1 MRRRTFLS
9 ALPSGALAAGALST
23 GAANAQTGQPPAP
36 GRPTEAAPAPARPDP
51 YAEVGIGDR
60 ITGPK
65 FVGRSTVWG
74 ANGAAATAHPTATL
88 IGIDT
93 LRRGGSAID
102 AAIAINAAL
111 GFLEPVA
118 NGIGGDA
125 FCMLWDP
132 KQRKVVGFNG
142 SGNSPRGLSLEVAR
156 SKAIDGYLPRYGAV
170 TVNVPGTVDAW
181 WSAHQRY
188 GKLPWKE
195 VLLPVAELC
204 EQGAPVPQV
213 IAYYL
218 ERNMAAFDRGRIPIE
233 ENDNRKRVYAPGG
246 ETPKVGQM
254 FANPFLGKTLRLIAE
269 GGRDAFYEG
278 PLAEQMEGYFRRI
291 GGWLTRADLAAHR
304 TEWVEPIRT
313 DYRGVEVYGL
323 GPNTQGLS
331 TNQILNICE
340 QFDLKGMGFQSAAS
354 LHVQAEA
361 KRLAFEDRARYFADP
376 RFSDIPVEWLNSKAY
391 AAERARLIRPDRIMD
406 RVMPGDAPHRGDTT
420 YFSVADKDGMMVS
433 WIQSNY
439 RGMGSGLVPDDGHG
453 QPLGFM
459 FQDRGELFA
468 LTDGHPNVYAP
479 GKRPFQTIIPGFTVK
494 DGEPWMAFGVMG
506 GGMQPQGQAQIVI
519 NMVDYGLDPQEAGDA
534 PRWQHYGSSEPT
546 GQPQE
551 GAGVLHLESGVPEAT
566 KTQLRAMGWTLGPP
580 DGGFGGYQNVMRQQ
594 NPDGLWTYGA
604 ATEMRK
610 DGIALAY

>member
-1 MRRRTFLS
+1 M
-9 ALPSGALAAGALST
+9 
-23 GAANAQTGQPPAP
+23 
-36 GRPTEAAPAPARPDP
+36 
-51 YAEVGIGDR
+51 
-60 ITGPK
+60 
-65 FVGRSTVWG
+65 
-74 ANGAAATAHPTATL
+74 
-88 IGIDT
+88 
-93 LRRGGSAID
+93 
-102 AAIAINAAL
+102 
-111 GFLEPVA
+111 
-118 NGIGGDA
+118 
-125 FCMLWDP
+125 
-132 KQRKVVGFNG
+132 
-142 SGNSPRGLSLEVAR
+142 
-156 SKAIDGYLPRYGAV
+156 
-170 TVNVPGTVDAW
+170 DAW

-406 RVMPGDAPHRGDTT
+406 RVMPGDAPHHGDTT
-420 YFSVADKDGMMVS
+420 YFSVADKDGLMVS

-439 RGMGSGLVPDDGHG
+439 RGMGSGLVPDDGRG
-453 QPLGFM
+453 NPLGFM

-468 LTDGHPNVYAP
+468 LSDGHPNVYAP

>member
-9 ALPSGALAAGALST
+9 ALPAGALAAAAGQT
-23 GAANAQTGQPPAP
+23 GAQTSGETQS
-36 GRPTEAAPAPARPDP
+36 PTAAAPAPARPAAP
-51 YAEVGIGDR
+51 YAGIGIGDR
-60 ITGPK
+60 IEGPK
-65 FVGRSTVWG
+65 FMGRSTVWG
-74 ANGAAATAHPTATL
+74 MHGAAATAHPVATL
-88 IGIDT
+88 VGIDT

-132 KQRKVVGFNG
+132 RQKKVVGFNG
-142 SGNSPRGLSLEVAR
+142 SGNSPRGLSLETAR

-188 GKLPWKE
+188 GKLPWKD

-204 EQGAPVPQV
+204 EQGVPVPQV

-233 ENDNRKRVYAPGG
+233 ENDNRKRIWAPTGA
-246 ETPKVGQM
+246 TPKVGEV
-254 FANPFLGKTLRLIAE
+254 FANPFLGKTLRMIAE
-269 GGRDAFYEG
+269 GGRDAFYDG
-278 PLAEQMEGYFRRI
+278 PIADSIEAYFKRV

-313 DYRGVEVYGL
+313 EYRGVGVHAL

-376 RFSDIPVEWLNSKAY
+376 RFGDIPVEWLNSKAY
-391 AAERARLIRPDRIMD
+391 AAERAKLIRPDRIMD
-406 RVMPGDAPHRGDTT
+406 RVMPGDAPHHGDTT
-420 YFSVADKDGMMVS
+420 YFSVADADGMMVS

-439 RGMGSGLVPDDGHG
+439 RGMGSGLAPDNGRE
-453 QPLGFM
+453 PLGFM

-479 GKRPFQTIIPGFTVK
+479 GKRPFQTIIPGFATK
-494 DGEPWMAFGVMG
+494 GDQPWMAFGVMG
-506 GGMQPQGQAQIVI
+506 GGMQPQGQAQIIV
-519 NMVDYGLDPQEAGDA
+519 NMVDYGLDPQAAGDA

-566 KTQLRAMGWTLGPP
+566 KARLRAMGWTLGEP
-580 DGGFGGYQNVMRQQ
+580 DGGFGGYQNVMMQQ
-594 NPDGLWTYGA
+594 NPGGRWTYGA

-610 DGIALAY
+610 DGIAIAY

>member
-9 ALPSGALAAGALST
+9 TLPAGALLAGAGAAGAQTPPST
-23 GAANAQTGQPPAP
+23 PQP
-36 GRPTEAAPAPARPDP
+36 AAPAQGRPP
-51 YAEVGIGDR
+51 ERFPGVGIGDR

-65 FVGRSTVWG
+65 FVGRSTAWG
-74 ANGAAATAHPTATL
+74 GNGAAATAHPVATL
-88 IGIDT
+88 IGIET
-93 LRRGGSAID
+93 LKRGGSAID

-132 KQRKVVGFNG
+132 AERKVVGFNG
-142 SGNSPRGLSLEVAR
+142 SGNSPRGLSLETAR
-156 SKAIDGYLPRYGAV
+156 SKARPNGLLPSYGAV

-181 WSAHQRY
+181 WAAHQRY
-188 GKLPWKE
+188 GKLPWRE
-195 VLLPVAELC
+195 VLLPVVELC
-204 EQGAPVPQV
+204 EQGVPVPQV

-218 ERNMAAFDRGRIPIE
+218 ERNMAGFDRSASIIE
-233 ENDNRKRVYAPGG
+233 ENDNRKRVYMPGG
-246 ETPKVGQM
+246 ATPKVGQM
-254 FANPFLGKTLRLIAE
+254 FANPDLGRTYRMIAE
-269 GGRDAFYEG
+269 QGRDAFYEG
-278 PLAEQMEGYFRRI
+278 PLADAMAGYFRRI
-291 GGWLTRADLAAHR
+291 GGWLNKADLAAHA

-313 DYRGVEVYGL
+313 DYRGVDVYGL

-340 QFDLKGMGFQSAAS
+340 QFDLRGMGFQSAAS
-354 LHVQAEA
+354 IHHQAEA
-361 KRLAFEDRARYFADP
+361 KRLAFEDRAKWFADQ
-376 RFSDIPVEWLNSKAY
+376 RFSRTPVEYLNSKAY
-391 AAERARLIRPDRIMD
+391 AAERARLIRPDRVMD
-406 RVMPGDAPHRGDTT
+406 RAFPGDAPTQGDTT

-439 RGMGSGLVPDDGHG
+439 RGMGSGLVPDDGNG
-453 QPLGFM
+453 GTLGFM

-479 GKRPFQTIIPGFTVK
+479 GKRPFHTIIPGFAVK
-494 DGEPWMAFGVMG
+494 DGNPWMAFGVMG
-506 GGMQPQGQAQIVI
+506 GGMQPQGQAQIII

-546 GQPQE
+546 GEAAE
-551 GAGVLHLESGVPEAT
+551 GVGRLHLESGVPEASRR
-566 KTQLRAMGWTLGPP
+566 QLEAMGWTLGPP
-580 DGGFGGYQNVMRQQ
+580 DGGFGGYQNVVMQQ
-594 NPDGLWTYGA
+594 NLDGRWTYGA

-610 DGIALAY
+610 DGVALAY

>member
-9 ALPSGALAAGALST
+9 SLPAGALMATAGGVAS
-23 GAANAQTGQPPAP
+23 ARA
-36 GRPTEAAPAPARPDP
+36 AAPQAATPDSP
-51 YAEVGIGDR
+51 FAGVAMGDR
-60 ITGPK
+60 ITGAP
-65 FVGRSTVWG
+65 FAGRSTVWG

-88 IGIDT
+88 IGIET
-93 LRRGGSAID
+93 LKRGGSAID

-111 GFLEPVA
+111 GFLEPTA

-132 KQRKVVGFNG
+132 AQRKVVGFNG
-142 SGNSPRGLSLEVAR
+142 SGNSPRGLSLETAR
-156 SKAIDGYLPRYGAV
+156 SRAVDGYLPRHGAV

-188 GKLPWKE
+188 GKLPWAD
-195 VLLPVAELC
+195 VLIPVAELC
-204 EQGAPVPQV
+204 EQGVPMPQT
-213 IAYYL
+213 IAWYL
-218 ERNMAAFDRGRIPIE
+218 ERNMAGFDRSTVIE
-233 ENDNRKRVYAPGG
+233 EKDNRKAVYAPGG
-246 ETPKVGQM
+246 RTPRVGEI
-254 FANPFLGKTLRLIAE
+254 FANPHLGQTLRLIAA
-269 GGRDAFYEG
+269 GGRDAFYRGE
-278 PLAEQMEGYFRRI
+278 LAEQMERYFRRI
-291 GGWLTRADLAAHR
+291 GGWMTRADLAAHH

-313 DYRGVEVYGL
+313 DYRGVDVYAL

-354 LHVQAEA
+354 IHHQAEA
-361 KRLAFEDRARYFADP
+361 KRLAFEDRARWFADE
-376 RFSDIPVEWLNSKAY
+376 RFAQTPVERLNSKAY

-406 RVMPGDAPHRGDTT
+406 RAFPGDAPTQGDTT

-439 RGMGSGLVPDDGHG
+439 RGMGSGLAPDDGER
-453 QPLGFM
+453 PLGFM
-459 FQDRGELFA
+459 FQNRGEMFA

-479 GKRPFQTIIPGFTVK
+479 AKRPFHTIIPGFACK

-506 GGMQPQGQAQIVI
+506 GGMQPQGQAQIII
-519 NMVDYGLDPQEAGDA
+519 NMVDYGLDPQEAGDS
-534 PRWQHYGSSEPT
+534 PRWQHEGSTEPT
-546 GQPQE
+546 GQPAE
-551 GAGVLHLESGVPEAT
+551 GPGVLHLENGVPQAAREGLV
-566 KTQLRAMGWTLGPP
+566 QRGWTLGPTN
-580 DGGFGGYQNVMRQQ
+580 GGFGGYQNVVMQQ
-594 NPDGLWTYGA
+594 NPGSRWTYGA